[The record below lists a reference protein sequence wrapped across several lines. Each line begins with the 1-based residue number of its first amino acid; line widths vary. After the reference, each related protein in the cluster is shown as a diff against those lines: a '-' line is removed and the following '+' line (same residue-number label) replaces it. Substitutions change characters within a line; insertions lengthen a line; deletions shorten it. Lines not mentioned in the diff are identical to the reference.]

1 MQAYLDNSA
10 TTMVRAG
17 IADGM
22 ARIMTSNYGNPSSA
36 HHMGVEAEKVLIDAR
51 KIISQTLS
59 CGENE
64 ILFTSGGTESDN
76 LAIVG
81 AAMAYRRE
89 AKTVITTQVEHPAVI
104 ESMRYLADQGFE
116 VMYLPVNKDGA
127 LKLESLE
134 NAVNEDTLLVSVMH
148 VNNEIGAVNDLRAIG
163 EIIKNKNP
171 KALFHVDDV
180 QGYGKFRTN
189 VNHDKIDLLSVSGH
203 KIHGPK
209 GVGFL
214 YHRNG
219 VRLRNLIF
227 GGGQQGNLRSG
238 TENVPGIYGMGAAAE
253 AAYKDL
259 DTDAERM
266 YALKTRLEE
275 RLLENE
281 NVFLNEPRGHQG
293 APHIVSASIEG
304 VRAEVF
310 LHALEDKGV
319 YVSSGSACSSNRPHI
334 STVLTAIGLKKE
346 LLDSTIRFSLSA
358 LTTEEE
364 IEYAAQCVSEIMPVL
379 RKYRRS

>member
-10 TTMVRAG
+10 TTAVRPE
-17 IADGM
+17 IASTM
-22 ARIMTSNYGNPSSA
+22 AEIMTSNYGNPSSA
-36 HHMGVEAEKVLIDAR
+36 HHKGVEAEKVLIDAG
-51 KIISQTLS
+51 KAVASTLS
-59 CGENE
+59 CAENE

-81 AAMAYRRE
+81 SALAYRRE
-89 AKTVITTQVEHPAVI
+89 ARTIITTQVEHPAVM
-104 ESMRYLADQGFE
+104 ESVRYLGDQGFE
-116 VMYLPVNKDGA
+116 VIYLPVNKDGT
-127 LKLESLE
+127 LNLETLE
-134 NAVNEDTLLVSVMH
+134 RAVNDSTLLVSVMH
-148 VNNEIGAVNDLRAIG
+148 VNNETGAVNDLHEIG
-163 EIIKNKNP
+163 QIIKKQNP

-189 VNHDKIDLLSVSGH
+189 VRHDNIDLLSVSAH

-214 YHRNG
+214 YHKNG

-253 AAYKDL
+253 AAYASL
-259 DTDAERM
+259 DEDVSRM
-266 YALKTRLEE
+266 YALKSRLED

-281 NVFLNEPRGHQG
+281 NVFLNEPRGSEG
-293 APHIVSASIEG
+293 APHIISASIEG
-304 VRAEVF
+304 VRAEVL
-310 LHALEDKGV
+310 LHALEDKGI

-334 STVLTAIGLKKE
+334 STVLTAIGLRRE
-346 LLDSTIRFSLSA
+346 LLDSTIRFSLSSMN
-358 LTTEEE
+358 TEEE
-364 IEYAAQCVSEIMPVL
+364 IDYAADCVAEIIPVL